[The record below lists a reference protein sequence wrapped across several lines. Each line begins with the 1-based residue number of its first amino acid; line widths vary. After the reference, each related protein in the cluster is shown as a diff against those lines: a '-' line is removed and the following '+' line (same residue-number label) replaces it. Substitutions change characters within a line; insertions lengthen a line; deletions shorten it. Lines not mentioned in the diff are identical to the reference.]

1 MSPKIIVVFGATGQ
15 QGGSVVASF
24 LKNKDYIVR
33 AVTRN
38 PEGDKA
44 KALSAN
50 GAQVVAAD
58 LNDYPSLVKAFQ
70 GASAAFGVTDFWTLV
85 PTTGTDGAFNGEIQ
99 QGKNLAKAAAATPTL
114 EHYVWSSLPSSTAAS
129 HGAISVPHID
139 SKAHVDEYIISS
151 LPDLAMKTT
160 FFWAGFYATNLG
172 YFMPPIKQESGKYAW
187 ALPCKSS
194 AAAPMMGLTSA
205 NVGVFVSAILA
216 KPEITLPS
224 KYVLG
229 SVETLTMGQVLELWG
244 EVNGVD
250 TVYVQKGL
258 EDYEAS
264 FPAGPVFGKELG
276 LNMKFFEFGMDG
288 WAKKGEG
295 ILTKEDLGIKDAAL
309 VNTKKTFERMDWS
322 SIVRA

>member
-15 QGGSVVASF
+15 QGGSVVTSF

-38 PEGDKA
+38 PDSDKA

-58 LNDYPSLVKAFQ
+58 LNDYSSLVKAFQ
-70 GASAAFGVTDFWTLV
+70 GASAAFGLTDFWTLL
-85 PTTGTDGAFNGEIQ
+85 PTTGVDGAFKGEIQ

-129 HGAISVPHID
+129 NGAISVPHID
-139 SKAHVDEYIISS
+139 SKTHVDEYIFS
-151 LPDLAMKTT
+151 LPDLAKKTT

-172 YFMPPIKQESGKYAW
+172 SFITPIKQESGKYAW
-187 ALPCKSS
+187 VMPCKPS
-194 AAAPMMGLTSA
+194 ATAPMMGLTNA

-224 KYVLG
+224 KFVLG
-229 SVETLTMGQVLELWG
+229 SVETLTMGKVLELWG
-244 EVNGVD
+244 EVNGVE
-250 TVYVQKGL
+250 TVFVQKDL
-258 EDYEAS
+258 EEYEAS

-276 LNMKFFEFGMDG
+276 LNMKFFEFGMGG
-288 WAKKGEG
+288 WAKRGEE
-295 ILTKEDLGIKDAAL
+295 ILTKEDLGIEAAAL
-309 VNTKKTFERMDWS
+309 VNTKQTFERMDWS
-322 SIVRA
+322 SIGKA

>member
-38 PEGDKA
+38 PDSDKA
-44 KALSAN
+44 KALSAR

-70 GASAAFGVTDFWTLV
+70 GASAAFGVTDFWTLL
-85 PTTGTDGAFNGEIQ
+85 PTIGTDGAFKGEIQ

-114 EHYVWSSLPSSTAAS
+114 AHYVWSSLPSATVTSN
-129 HGAISVPHID
+129 GAVSVPHID
-139 SKAHVDEYIISS
+139 SKPHIDEYIFS
-151 LPDLAMKTT
+151 LPELAKKTT

-172 YFMPPIKQESGKYAW
+172 SFMPPVKQESGKYAW
-187 ALPCKSS
+187 VLPCTPS
-194 AAAPMMGLTSA
+194 AAAPMMGLTDA

-224 KYVLG
+224 KFVLG
-229 SVETLTMGQVLELWG
+229 SVETLTMGKVLDLWG
-244 EVNGVD
+244 EVNGVE
-250 TVYVQKGL
+250 TVFVQNDL
-258 EDYEAS
+258 EDYVAS
-264 FPAGPVFGKELG
+264 FPAGPVFGQELG

-288 WAKKGEG
+288 WAKRGEE
-295 ILTKEDLGIKDAAL
+295 ILTKEGLGIEDAAL
-309 VNTKKTFERMDWS
+309 VNTKQTFERMNWS
-322 SIVRA
+322 SIVKA